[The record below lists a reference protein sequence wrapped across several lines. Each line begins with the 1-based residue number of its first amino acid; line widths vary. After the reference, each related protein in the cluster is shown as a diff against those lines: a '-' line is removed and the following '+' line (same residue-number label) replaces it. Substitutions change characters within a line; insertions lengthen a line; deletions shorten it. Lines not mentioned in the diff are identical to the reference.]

1 MGENTFT
8 LAMLSFFST
17 TVDDFCVILIFY
29 AREYVK
35 THSITDPQTIV
46 SFIKISI
53 GQLIG
58 FSIIVGLSLVLGLG
72 LHSVVNNDY
81 IDLIGLLPIFLGI
94 YKVYELLEEAGK
106 LSEFYKMCC
115 VGGYTAI
122 GSETDESPRSKNAD
136 STTETFDSENNTADE
151 EKDAGDV
158 EMMSVVVIG
167 ESVDV
172 QVVSEES
179 SSIDAILNVE
189 ALESLESVDNSSTC
203 FVYAR
208 KIFFFLDPLTFE
220 VAIYA
225 LMFGTDNIAIYVA
238 LFSNV
243 SLLETAAVCLFFYAM
258 LLLYLI
264 MALFI
269 IIQVCSINFIN
280 LHSIPFLGWM
290 PQFRYKTG
298 EFSSI
303 INEWTYSVFRIT
315 NIINKCVCVTTAIED
330 MKHCCVL
337 QVNYNTPY
345 AFF

>member
-1 MGENTFT
+1 MAAKNTFT

-35 THSITDPQTIV
+35 THSISDPQTV
-46 SFIKISI
+46 LSFIKISI
-53 GQLIG
+53 GQFIG
-58 FSIIVGLSLVLGLG
+58 FTIIVGLSLVLGLG

-81 IDLIGLLPIFLGI
+81 IDLIGLLPILLGI
-94 YKVYELLEEAGK
+94 YKIYELLEESGK
-106 LSEFYKMCC
+106 FSELYKMCC

-136 STTETFDSENNTADE
+136 SPTETFDSENNTADE
-151 EKDAGDV
+151 EKDAGGV
-158 EMMSVVVIG
+158 ELMPVVVIAK
-167 ESVDV
+167 ESIDV
-172 QVVSEES
+172 QVISEES
-179 SSIDAILNVE
+179 SNIDVILNEE
-189 ALESLESVDNSSTC
+189 ALETLESVDNSSTC
-203 FVYAR
+203 FIYAR

-258 LLLYLI
+258 LVLYLI

-269 IIQVCSINFIN
+269 IIQVRSMN
-280 LHSIPFLGWM
+280 LNIPLYAPFVM
-290 PQFRYKTG
+290 
-298 EFSSI
+298 
-303 INEWTYSVFRIT
+303 
-315 NIINKCVCVTTAIED
+315 
-330 MKHCCVL
+330 
-337 QVNYNTPY
+337 YNP
-345 AFF
+345 